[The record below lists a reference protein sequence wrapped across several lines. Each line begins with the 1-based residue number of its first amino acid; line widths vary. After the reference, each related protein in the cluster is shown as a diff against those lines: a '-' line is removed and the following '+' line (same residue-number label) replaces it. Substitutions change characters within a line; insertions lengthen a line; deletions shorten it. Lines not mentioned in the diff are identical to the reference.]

1 MPLTR
6 GWTVMLHVC
15 RIWVS
20 IAMVAKMIYQLSI
33 IDKEYW
39 NSNCTVRLN
48 FLFVMWNCTVRLNF
62 LFVMWNRLYQAA
74 IKDKMLPTKLNV
86 LFTHIIVIHFT
97 NKTVSFIIRK
107 AQKSITYT
115 KHSLHFTHET
125 KWLRITLLNW
135 MCESE
140 LFSIK
145 KRNWYFVLFFYKQ
158 ISLDQI
164 VQYIKRQIYM

>member
-1 MPLTR
+1 MIILGVFMPIIR

-48 FLFVMWNCTVRLNF
+48 FLL
-62 LFVMWNRLYQAA
+62 VMWNRLYQAV
-74 IKDKMLPTKLNV
+74 IKDKMLPAKLNV
-86 LFTHIIVIHFT
+86 LFTHTIVIYFT
-97 NKTVSFIIRK
+97 HKTGSLFFNMQRLKIYYLHK
-107 AQKSITYT
+107 K
-115 KHSLHFTHET
+115 SLHFTHET
-125 KWLRITLLNW
+125 EWIRSILLNW

-140 LFSIK
+140 LSSIN
-145 KRNWYFVLFFYKQ
+145 KRNWFDILFLHNHAHFYR
-158 ISLDQI
+158 SNRS
-164 VQYIKRQIYM
+164 VYACIKTVIYM